1 MSFSAEAY
9 CEQRPSKIPRFSIS
23 IHHNQ
28 FSSSSI
34 IHRSIPCGL
43 FAVGNINTSSAVS
56 VCGAGTNVPAGGGLL
71 HHHHHHHH
79 HHTYPSLT
87 RKELNVIK
95 NSVNYHS
102 NPLPGNNLTSRDA
115 SCSSLC
121 SLHPPLQ
128 SQLWSELPCELIER
142 ILSFLPTPSIFRFSA
157 VCKSWR
163 SLVFSRPF
171 LRFRSQLPFQFHRNG
186 TYFLALNRSRYQ
198 QITAYEVTSKKWY
211 AFPLDF
217 LPTVA
222 YPVSSAG
229 GLICFLSSNLD
240 TGTATLIVCNP
251 LTRKWKELPSMLCKR
266 VPLVITMVVDRKA
279 MSYKILVAG
288 AIEDSNLNRTTT
300 EIYNSSTGKWVHC
313 GSLPQDEDIG
323 RTMVEY
329 CGYYLCLTRG
339 PGSGLLAFNL
349 QSQLWI
355 KMRTS
360 KIPGYSKF
368 RHLVECR
375 GSILVIGKA
384 LRRYVL
390 GLYIW
395 CLDPKTLKWMEVG
408 KMPRAICD
416 QFFSSPSECFYCT
429 AQGHLIFFSRYFYN
443 QGLVY
448 NTVENSWQQV
458 AGCPLL
464 THPLLLPFDPGLD
477 PVD

>member
-1 MSFSAEAY
+1 MSFSAETY
-9 CEQRPSKIPRFSIS
+9 LERPTKVPRLSFS

-28 FSSSSI
+28 ISSSFF
-34 IHRSIPCGL
+34 IHQ
-43 FAVGNINTSSAVS
+43 NISYLLGTATADASSTQLSYANN
-56 VCGAGTNVPAGGGLL
+56 AALL
-71 HHHHHHHH
+71 HHHHHQL
-79 HHTYPSLT
+79 YAPPC
-87 RKELNVIK
+87 RKGIK
-95 NSVNYHS
+95 SNYHCS
-102 NPLPGNNLTSRDA
+102 NIISNLTNLSNDQTSSA
-115 SCSSLC
+115 STCSVLC
-121 SLHPPLQ
+121 SLHPTLQ
-128 SQLWSELPCELIER
+128 PHLWRELPHELIER
-142 ILSFLPTPSIFRFSA
+142 ILAFLPISSIFRFSV

-163 SLVFSRPF
+163 NLLFSRPF
-171 LRFRSQLPFQFHRNG
+171 LRFRSQIPFYHHLHRHQQQHS

-198 QITAYEVTSKKWY
+198 QLSAYEVLSKKWY
-211 AFPLDF
+211 SFPLDF

-222 YPVSSAG
+222 YPISSAG

-240 TGTATLIVCNP
+240 TGSATLIVCNP
-251 LTRKWKELPSMLCKR
+251 LTKKWKELPSMICKR
-266 VPLVITMVVDRKA
+266 APLVVSMIVDRKA

-288 AIEDSNLNRTTT
+288 GLEDSNLNRRMT
-300 EIYNSSTGKWVHC
+300 EMYDSKTGKWVHC
-313 GSLPQDEDIG
+313 GPLPPDEDIS
-323 RTMVEY
+323 RSMVEY

-349 QSQLWI
+349 QTQLWI
-355 KMRTS
+355 KMKTG

-384 LRRYVL
+384 WRRYVL

-395 CLDPKTLKWMEVG
+395 CLDPKTLRWREVG

-477 PVD
+477 PVE

>member
-1 MSFSAEAY
+1 MY
-9 CEQRPSKIPRFSIS
+9 
-23 IHHNQ
+23 
-28 FSSSSI
+28 
-34 IHRSIPCGL
+34 
-43 FAVGNINTSSAVS
+43 
-56 VCGAGTNVPAGGGLL
+56 
-71 HHHHHHHH
+71 
-79 HHTYPSLT
+79 
-87 RKELNVIK
+87 
-95 NSVNYHS
+95 
-102 NPLPGNNLTSRDA
+102 D
-115 SCSSLC
+115 
-121 SLHPPLQ
+121 
-128 SQLWSELPCELIER
+128 
-142 ILSFLPTPSIFRFSA
+142 
-157 VCKSWR
+157 
-163 SLVFSRPF
+163 
-171 LRFRSQLPFQFHRNG
+171 
-186 TYFLALNRSRYQ
+186 
-198 QITAYEVTSKKWY
+198 
-211 AFPLDF
+211 
-217 LPTVA
+217 
-222 YPVSSAG
+222 
-229 GLICFLSSNLD
+229 
-240 TGTATLIVCNP
+240 
-251 LTRKWKELPSMLCKR
+251 SM
-266 VPLVITMVVDRKA
+266 
-279 MSYKILVAG
+279 
-288 AIEDSNLNRTTT
+288 
-300 EIYNSSTGKWVHC
+300 TGKWVHC
-313 GSLPQDEDIG
+313 GSLPQDEDIS

-349 QSQLWI
+349 QTQLWI

-368 RHLVECR
+368 RHLVECG

-395 CLDPKTLKWMEVG
+395 CLDPKTLRWREVG

>member
-1 MSFSAEAY
+1 MSFSAEAF
-9 CEQRPSKIPRFSIS
+9 CERPSKIPRFSIS

-28 FSSSSI
+28 FSSSFF
-34 IHRSIPCGL
+34 IHQNISYL
-43 FAVGNINTSSAVS
+43 FAGD
-56 VCGAGTNVPAGGGLL
+56 AGSTISYNGDGGLL

-79 HHTYPSLT
+79 HPYPPLT
-87 RKELNVIK
+87 RKELSIIKNNVYHTNSPTANNVI
-95 NSVNYHS
+95 SS
-102 NPLPGNNLTSRDA
+102 DA
-115 SCSSLC
+115 SSSNVCSALC

-128 SQLWSELPCELIER
+128 PHLWSELPHELIER
-142 ILSFLPTPSIFRFSA
+142 ILAFLPVSSIFRFSA

-163 SLVFSRPF
+163 SLLFSRPF
-171 LRFRSQLPFQFHRNG
+171 LCFRSQLPFHHHQHG

-198 QITAYEVTSKKWY
+198 QLSAYEVISKKWY

-240 TGTATLIVCNP
+240 MGTATLIVCNP

-266 VPLVITMVVDRKA
+266 VPLVISMVVDRKSMA
-279 MSYKILVAG
+279 YKILIAG
-288 AIEDSNLNRTTT
+288 GLEDSKLNRRTT
-300 EIYNSSTGKWVHC
+300 EMYDSMTGKWVHC
-313 GSLPQDEDIG
+313 GSLPQDEDIS

-349 QSQLWI
+349 QTQLWI

-368 RHLVECR
+368 RHLVECG

-395 CLDPKTLKWMEVG
+395 CLDPKTLRWREVG